1 MSVCENVTP
10 AILESSNSL
19 GLKPSVLAAP
29 VSPLKPRTPREAQVR
44 GEPHSVLQEPSSAG
58 KRCWVAAIWRE
69 LDKQR
74 AAKKTPHIVHVKMD
88 ELFASVEQV
97 LNPKLR
103 GKPVLVGRG
112 VVASASCEAQ
122 LHGAKTGTN
131 VVDAVHLCPTAVVVP
146 GQYQHYAE
154 FAERVR
160 HILETYTPAVE
171 TASLDDFY
179 LDLAASARRYA
190 NFEGT
195 LRRLQAEVLGRTGLH
210 VSVGAARSKVLAST
224 ASRLERSCGLRI
236 VQPGTEET
244 FLAPLPVEK
253 LQGIGHAYAVA
264 LAEQGITTIGQLR
277 RIPKPVLAAAFSDE
291 IGEQIWDCARG
302 LDRRKSSLASASISR
317 ETTIEDGTVDR
328 DLLSGLLE
336 YLSERIGVALR
347 ERGKQA
353 GTIGVRV
360 RFVDHSCAQ
369 QTARLASPTNDEH
382 ELLIA
387 AKELFAKLAAQGVA
401 VCRVGVSAANLAG
414 ERRENATFGADACRR
429 KYLNREE
436 HRAPGRRYG
445 WDAVLQ
451 GS

>member
-1 MSVCENVTP
+1 M
-10 AILESSNSL
+10 
-19 GLKPSVLAAP
+19 
-29 VSPLKPRTPREAQVR
+29 
-44 GEPHSVLQEPSSAG
+44 
-58 KRCWVAAIWRE
+58 
-69 LDKQR
+69 R

-112 VVASASCEAQ
+112 VVASASCEAK

-131 VVDAVHLCPTAVVVP
+131 LVDAVRLCPTAIVVP
-146 GQYQHYAE
+146 GQYEHYAE

-179 LDLAASARRYA
+179 LDFAGSARLYA
-190 NFEGT
+190 DFEGT

-210 VSVGAARSKVLAST
+210 VSVGAARSKVVAST

-253 LQGIGHAYAVA
+253 LQGIGHAHAVA

-277 RIPKPVLAAAFSDE
+277 RIPKPVLAAAFGDE
-291 IGEQIWDCARG
+291 IGEQIWECARG
-302 LDRRKSSLASASISR
+302 LDRRESSLASASVSR

-336 YLSERIGVALR
+336 YLSERIGIALR

-360 RFVDHSCAQ
+360 RCVDHSCAQ

-387 AKELFAKLAAQGVA
+387 AKELFAKVAAQGVA
-401 VCRVGVSAANLAG
+401 VRQVGVSAANLAG
-414 ERRENATFGADACRR
+414 ERRENETFDADARRR